1 MSVYP
6 DAAVAIGGDSGAG
19 DGVVS
24 AQVSAGT
31 VTAGPV
37 SRRTAAQ
44 LLAEARA
51 VSLPVVVKAVDALP
65 EPLRRMA
72 GYHLG
77 WWDAAGVSG
86 AVASGKS
93 LRPALVLASAA
104 AVCGDVPAGVRSAAA
119 AVELVHNFTLL
130 HDDVMDGD
138 RTRRGRETVW
148 SVWGIPD
155 AILLGDTLHTI
166 AIELL
171 ATDLPERIAGAAVA
185 RLEDAVVELCRGQH
199 EDCAFEVR
207 GPVDVEEY
215 LRMSMGKTGA
225 LMGAACALGALC
237 AGASTAMV
245 TALETF
251 GCQAGLAFQAIDDL
265 LGIWGDPAVTGK
277 PAGNDLARRKRSLPV
292 VAALHGGGPAARELA
307 DMYCSDTPMSP
318 ADVTRAAVLAEAAG
332 GRRWARQY
340 AEDRVQAAR
349 DALPAG
355 IAAED
360 LITLA
365 DLVVHRD
372 R

>member
-1 MSVYP
+1 MS
-6 DAAVAIGGDSGAG
+6 G
-19 DGVVS
+19 
-24 AQVSAGT
+24 
-31 VTAGPV
+31 
-37 SRRTAAQ
+37 RTAVQ
-44 LLAEARA
+44 LLADARS
-51 VSLPVVVKAVDALP
+51 VSLPVMRKAVDALP

-77 WWDAAGVSG
+77 WWDAAGVSVA
-86 AVASGKS
+86 AVPGKS
-93 LRPALVLASAA
+93 LRPALVVASAA
-104 AVCGDVPAGVRSAAA
+104 AICGEVPASARSAAA
-119 AVELVHNFTLL
+119 AVELIHNFTLL

-155 AILLGDTLHTI
+155 AILLGDTLHTL

-171 ATDLPERIAGAAVA
+171 TTDLPGQIAVTAVA
-185 RLEDAVVELCRGQH
+185 RLEDAVIELCRGQH
-199 EDCAFEVR
+199 EDCAFEVG
-207 GPVDVEEY
+207 GPVDIEEY
-215 LRMSMGKTGA
+215 LRMSRGKTGA

-237 AGASTAMV
+237 AGASTATV

-251 GCQAGLAFQAIDDL
+251 GAQAGLAFQAIDDL

-292 VAALHGGGPAARELA
+292 VAALQEGGAAGRELA
-307 DMYCSDTPMSP
+307 GLYCCDTPMSP
-318 ADVTRAAVLAEAAG
+318 AEVARAAVLVEAAG
-332 GRRWARQY
+332 GRRWAQQY

-349 DALPAG
+349 EALPAR

-360 LITLA
+360 LLMLA
-365 DLVVHRD
+365 DLVAHRD